1 MTARDWRTLIAAGIA
16 IAAGGYLAIDL
27 YLTWRLP

>member
-16 IAAGGYLAIDL
+16 ITAGTYLLIDT
-27 YLTWRLP
+27 YLLWRMP